1 MNANEPNDPD
11 AEQIDPDLARANALS
26 LYKRIR
32 GAHRENRESA
42 AELRDLMAAK
52 RDQEESS

>member
-1 MNANEPNDPD
+1 M
-11 AEQIDPDLARANALS
+11 EQIDPDLARANALS

-32 GAHRENRESA
+32 EAHRENRESA